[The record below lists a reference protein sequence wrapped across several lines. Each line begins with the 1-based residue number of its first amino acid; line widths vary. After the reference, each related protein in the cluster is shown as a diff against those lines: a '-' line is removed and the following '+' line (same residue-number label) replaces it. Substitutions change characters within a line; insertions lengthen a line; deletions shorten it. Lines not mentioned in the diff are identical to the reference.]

1 MGLLGWMGVKES
13 RMLANT
19 NRKLRELDRH
29 KTLEHSKLVT
39 QHNEQQGIVDQFET
53 YRKNPLNYFE
63 NQAEVEIEAIDPQ
76 HWTRVGGV
84 LGRDSLEA
92 QRKRKEDVDKLAT
105 SKKNALFSKMGYRI
119 NEEGVYDIDKNTQL
133 PKIYVQDDPKTKDIN
148 ERENR
153 KRARC
158 QARGA

>member
-1 MGLLGWMGVKES
+1 MASPFDLLKNKNSTWQDIASALYGGFKSRNRRDRRKKLLAMGLLGWMGVKES

-76 HWTRVGGV
+76 YWTRVGGV
-84 LGRDSLEA
+84 RGRDSLEA
-92 QRKRKEDVDKLAT
+92 QRIRKEEVERRA
-105 SKKNALFSKMGYRI
+105 
-119 NEEGVYDIDKNTQL
+119 
-133 PKIYVQDDPKTKDIN
+133 KTKN
-148 ERENR
+148 
-153 KRARC
+153 
-158 QARGA
+158 